1 MDLHCIQCGFHVK
14 SLYVQYSPGNIRL
27 IKCDNCKSVADE
39 YIECPVM
46 ILIIDL
52 ILHKEKAY
60 RHLFFNMF
68 TRDTLNSKGLL
79 WRSEEAC
86 SSSLRSAALFQS
98 YGKMLVDVVLGN
110 FMFLSVLLVWTRV
123 TLTASVG
130 FKDIL
135 LAILVS
141 SYFRTFVI
149 AMMVW
154 EFPPVFS
161 IIDAFVLSSNAVAL
175 NAVIT
180 GAAMIKCFGACF
192 SAHAAKFLVSW
203 LLTFNLQNVM

>member
-1 MDLHCIQCGFHVK
+1 ME
-14 SLYVQYSPGNIRL
+14 RL
-27 IKCDNCKSVADE
+27 PVGLNCSSSA
-39 YIECPVM
+39 

-60 RHLFFNMF
+60 RHLFYNMF
-68 TRDTLNSKGLL
+68 TRDTLNSK
-79 WRSEEAC
+79 
-86 SSSLRSAALFQS
+86 
-98 YGKMLVDVVLGN
+98 MLVDVILGN

-154 EFPPVFS
+154 EFPPPVFS
-161 IIDAFVLSSNAVAL
+161 IIDTFVLSSNAVAL
-175 NAVIT
+175 NVIT

-192 SAHAAKFLVSW
+192 SAHAVKFLMSW
-203 LLTFNLQNVM
+203 VLTFNLHNVM